1 MTEDLLAATDRAS
14 SERVSAVQW
23 RQLASSH
30 LHPLQCEDRPCRR
43 RRFKNRVLYDLS
55 IHNNRNRQEAKLMRF
70 E

>member
-1 MTEDLLAATDRAS
+1 MTEDLLAATERP

-30 LHPLQCEDRPCRR
+30 LHHLRCEDRPCRR
-43 RRFKNRVLYDLS
+43 RHRFKNRVLYDLS
-55 IHNNRNRQEAKLMRF
+55 IHNNRNRHEAELMRF